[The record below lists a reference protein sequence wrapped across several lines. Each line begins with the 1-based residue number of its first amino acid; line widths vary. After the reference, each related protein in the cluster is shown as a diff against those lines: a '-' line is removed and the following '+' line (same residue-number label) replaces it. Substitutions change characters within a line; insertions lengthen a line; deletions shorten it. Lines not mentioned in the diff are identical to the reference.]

1 MGEGSNLHLM
11 RLCGKRIR
19 NNEVKYSRRSK
30 VMILDIVEIGD
41 PVLRRKAHK
50 ITQIDRDIRLLANDM
65 IETLR
70 DSGGVGLAAPQIGE
84 SIRMIVV
91 EYPEDDSVED
101 APKKTWKV
109 INPEIIW
116 RSEETVLGSE
126 GCLSIP
132 GYVGTVERN
141 ESIKVKGLSVF
152 GRPLKI
158 TASGWLARIFQH
170 EIDHLEGICYIDRAT
185 EIYKPSE
192 QPEDE
197 PAEDDAGPAEE
208 PANTAETPA
217 PDAEA

>member
-1 MGEGSNLHLM
+1 
-11 RLCGKRIR
+11 
-19 NNEVKYSRRSK
+19 
-30 VMILDIVEIGD
+30 MILDIVQIGD

-50 ITQIDRDIRLLANDM
+50 ITQIDRDIRLLAEDM
-65 IETLR
+65 VETLH

-101 APKKTWKV
+101 SPVKTYKV

-116 RSEETVLGSE
+116 RSEETVEGNE

-158 TASGWLARIFQH
+158 SASGWLARIFQH
-170 EIDHLEGICYIDRAT
+170 VIDHLEGVCYIDRAT
-185 EIYKPSE
+185 QIFKPSDD
-192 QPEDE
+192 PEEGSEEE
-197 PAEDDAGPAEE
+197 PAESTESAADVPEAAPE
-208 PANTAETPA
+208 A
-217 PDAEA
+217 PDPSPEA

>member
-1 MGEGSNLHLM
+1 
-11 RLCGKRIR
+11 
-19 NNEVKYSRRSK
+19 
-30 VMILDIVEIGD
+30 MILDIVQIGD

-50 ITQIDRDIRLLANDM
+50 INQIDRDIRLLADDM
-65 IETLR
+65 VETLR
-70 DSGGVGLAAPQIGE
+70 DSGGVGLAAPQVGE

-101 APKKTWKV
+101 SPMKTYKV

-116 RSEETVLGSE
+116 RSEETVTGSE

-132 GYVGTVERN
+132 GYVGNVERN

-158 TASGWLARIFQH
+158 NASGWLARIFQH

-185 EIYKPSE
+185 EIFKPSE
-192 QPEDE
+192 ETDQESEENAESQEAD
-197 PAEDDAGPAEE
+197 PAAPAAAAGESQD
-208 PANTAETPA
+208 T
-217 PDAEA
+217 EA

>member
-1 MGEGSNLHLM
+1 
-11 RLCGKRIR
+11 
-19 NNEVKYSRRSK
+19 
-30 VMILDIVEIGD
+30 MILDIVEIGD

-50 ITQIDRDIRLLANDM
+50 ITQIDRDIRLLADDM
-65 IETLR
+65 VETLR

-101 APKKTWKV
+101 SPMKTYKV

-116 RSEETVLGSE
+116 RSEETVEGNE

-132 GYVGTVERN
+132 GYVGTVQRY

-158 TASGWLARIFQH
+158 SASGWLARIFQH

-185 EIYKPSE
+185 EIYKPSDN
-192 QPEDE
+192 PEEGSEEE
-197 PAEDDAGPAEE
+197 PAESTGPASESPE
-208 PANTAETPA
+208 TAPEA
-217 PDAEA
+217 PDTAAEA

>member
-1 MGEGSNLHLM
+1 
-11 RLCGKRIR
+11 
-19 NNEVKYSRRSK
+19 
-30 VMILDIVEIGD
+30 MILDIVQIGD

-50 ITQIDRDIRLLANDM
+50 ITQIDRDIRLLAEDM
-65 IETLR
+65 VETLR

-101 APKKTWKV
+101 SPMKTYKV

-116 RSEETVLGSE
+116 RSEETVEGSE

-152 GRPLKI
+152 GRPMKI
-158 TASGWLARIFQH
+158 NASGWLARIFQH

-185 EIYKPSE
+185 AIYQPSE
-192 QPEDE
+192 ENE
-197 PAEDDAGPAEE
+197 ENAEAADGAA
-208 PANTAETPA
+208 AETPA
-217 PDAEA
+217 EAPAETVPEAPADTQEPSEEAQA

>member
-1 MGEGSNLHLM
+1 
-11 RLCGKRIR
+11 
-19 NNEVKYSRRSK
+19 
-30 VMILDIVEIGD
+30 MILDIVEIGD

-50 ITQIDRDIRLLANDM
+50 ITQIDRDIRLLAEDM
-65 IETLR
+65 VETLR

-84 SIRMIVV
+84 SIRMIIV

-101 APKKTWKV
+101 SPMKTYKV

-116 RSEETVLGSE
+116 HSEETTVGCE

-132 GYVGTVERN
+132 GYVGNVERY

-158 TASGWLARIFQH
+158 SASGWLARIFQH

-185 EIYKPSE
+185 EIFKPSE
-192 QPEDE
+192 TGADAEGSAEEADEAEITETTETAPAAEAAVNDPET
-197 PAEDDAGPAEE
+197 AEE
-208 PANTAETPA
+208 PQS
-217 PDAEA
+217 

>member
-1 MGEGSNLHLM
+1 
-11 RLCGKRIR
+11 
-19 NNEVKYSRRSK
+19 
-30 VMILDIVEIGD
+30 MILDIVQIGD

-50 ITQIDRDIRLLANDM
+50 ITQIDRDIRLLAEDM
-65 IETLR
+65 VETLR
-70 DSGGVGLAAPQIGE
+70 DSGGVGLAAPQVGE

-101 APKKTWKV
+101 SPKKTYKV

-116 RSEETVLGSE
+116 RSEETVEGDE

-158 TASGWLARIFQH
+158 NASGWLARIFQH

-185 EIYKPSE
+185 AIYQPSE
-192 QPEDE
+192 ANEENAEGTDE
-197 PAEDDAGPAEE
+197 SAESPAEATAASQE
-208 PANTAETPA
+208 PSPETQG
-217 PDAEA
+217 

>member
-1 MGEGSNLHLM
+1 
-11 RLCGKRIR
+11 
-19 NNEVKYSRRSK
+19 
-30 VMILDIVEIGD
+30 MILDIVQIGD

-50 ITQIDRDIRLLANDM
+50 ITQIDRDIRLLADDM
-65 IETLR
+65 VETLH

-101 APKKTWKV
+101 SPVKTYKV

-116 RSEETVLGSE
+116 RSEETVEGNE

-158 TASGWLARIFQH
+158 SASGWLARIFQH

-185 EIYKPSE
+185 EIFQPSE
-192 QPEDE
+192 NPEEGSEEE
-197 PAEDDAGPAEE
+197 PAEGTE
-208 PANTAETPA
+208 PTAEVPEAAPEA
-217 PDAEA
+217 PDTAAEA

>member
-1 MGEGSNLHLM
+1 
-11 RLCGKRIR
+11 
-19 NNEVKYSRRSK
+19 
-30 VMILDIVEIGD
+30 MILDIVQIGD

-50 ITQIDRDIRLLANDM
+50 ITQIDRDIRLLAEDM
-65 IETLR
+65 VETLH

-101 APKKTWKV
+101 SPVKTYKV

-116 RSEETVLGSE
+116 RSEETVEGNE

-132 GYVGTVERN
+132 GYVGTVERY

-158 TASGWLARIFQH
+158 SASGWLARIFQH

-192 QPEDE
+192 NPEEGSEEE
-197 PAEDDAGPAEE
+197 PAESTGPVAESPE
-208 PANTAETPA
+208 TAPEA
-217 PDAEA
+217 PDTAAEA

>member
-1 MGEGSNLHLM
+1 
-11 RLCGKRIR
+11 
-19 NNEVKYSRRSK
+19 
-30 VMILDIVEIGD
+30 MILDIIQIGD

-50 ITQIDRDIRLLANDM
+50 ITQIDRDIRLLAEDM
-65 IETLR
+65 VETLH

-91 EYPEDDSVED
+91 EYPEDDTVED
-101 APKKTWKV
+101 SPMKTYKV

-116 RSEETVLGSE
+116 RSEETVEGNE

-152 GRPLKI
+152 GRPMKI
-158 TASGWLARIFQH
+158 SASGWLARIFQH

-192 QPEDE
+192 NPEKESEEAPADGTE
-197 PAEDDAGPAEE
+197 PAAEAPE
-208 PANTAETPA
+208 AAPEA
-217 PDAEA
+217 PDTAAEA

>member
-1 MGEGSNLHLM
+1 
-11 RLCGKRIR
+11 
-19 NNEVKYSRRSK
+19 
-30 VMILDIVEIGD
+30 MILDIVQIGD

-50 ITQIDRDIRLLANDM
+50 ITQIDRDIRLLADDM
-65 IETLR
+65 VETLR

-101 APKKTWKV
+101 SPMKTYKV

-116 RSEETVLGSE
+116 RSEETVEGNE

-132 GYVGTVERN
+132 GYVGTVTRN

-158 TASGWLARIFQH
+158 SASGWLARIFQH
-170 EIDHLEGICYIDRAT
+170 EIDHLEGICYIDRAS
-185 EIYKPSE
+185 EIFKPTDE
-192 QPEDE
+192 EE
-197 PAEDDAGPAEE
+197 PAEDDSAESIAKSPA
-208 PANTAETPA
+208 AETN
-217 PDAEA
+217 EATENASEA

>member
-1 MGEGSNLHLM
+1 
-11 RLCGKRIR
+11 
-19 NNEVKYSRRSK
+19 
-30 VMILDIVEIGD
+30 MILDIVQIGD

-50 ITQIDRDIRLLANDM
+50 ITQIDRDIRLLADDM
-65 IETLR
+65 VETLR

-101 APKKTWKV
+101 SPVKTYKV

-116 RSEETVLGSE
+116 RSEETVAGNE

-141 ESIKVKGLSVF
+141 ESIKVKGLSVY

-158 TASGWLARIFQH
+158 SASGWLARIFQH

-185 EIYKPSE
+185 EIFKPSE
-192 QPEDE
+192 QSEEEAGEPEAESGSE
-197 PAEDDAGPAEE
+197 PPA
-208 PANTAETPA
+208 A
-217 PDAEA
+217 AEAPETALEA

>member
-1 MGEGSNLHLM
+1 
-11 RLCGKRIR
+11 
-19 NNEVKYSRRSK
+19 
-30 VMILDIVEIGD
+30 MILDIVQIGD

-50 ITQIDRDIRLLANDM
+50 ITQIDRDIRLLAEDM
-65 IETLR
+65 VETLH

-101 APKKTWKV
+101 SPVKTYKV

-116 RSEETVLGSE
+116 RSEETVEGNE

-132 GYVGTVERN
+132 GYVGTVERY

-158 TASGWLARIFQH
+158 SASGWLARIFQH

-192 QPEDE
+192 NPEE
-197 PAEDDAGPAEE
+197 GSEE
-208 PANTAETPA
+208 ETAENTETAAESPEAAPETPDTA
-217 PDAEA
+217 AEA

>member
-1 MGEGSNLHLM
+1 
-11 RLCGKRIR
+11 
-19 NNEVKYSRRSK
+19 
-30 VMILDIVEIGD
+30 MILDIVQIGD

-50 ITQIDRDIRLLANDM
+50 ITQIDRDIRLLAEDM
-65 IETLR
+65 VETLH

-101 APKKTWKV
+101 SPVKTYKV

-116 RSEETVLGSE
+116 RSEETVEGNE

-158 TASGWLARIFQH
+158 SASGWLARIFQH
-170 EIDHLEGICYIDRAT
+170 EIDHLEGVCYIDRAT
-185 EIYKPSE
+185 QIFKPSDD
-192 QPEDE
+192 PEEGSEEE
-197 PAEDDAGPAEE
+197 PAESTESAADVPEAAPE
-208 PANTAETPA
+208 A
-217 PDAEA
+217 PDPSPEA

>member
-1 MGEGSNLHLM
+1 
-11 RLCGKRIR
+11 
-19 NNEVKYSRRSK
+19 
-30 VMILDIVEIGD
+30 MILDIVQIGD

-50 ITQIDRDIRLLANDM
+50 INQIDRDIRLLADDM
-65 IETLR
+65 VETLR
-70 DSGGVGLAAPQIGE
+70 DSGGVGLAAPQVGE

-101 APKKTWKV
+101 SPMKTYKV

-116 RSEETVLGSE
+116 RSEETVTGSE

-132 GYVGTVERN
+132 GYVGNVERN

-158 TASGWLARIFQH
+158 NASGWLARIFQH

-185 EIYKPSE
+185 EIFKPSE
-192 QPEDE
+192 ETDQESEENAENTEAD
-197 PAEDDAGPAEE
+197 PAAPAAAAGESQD
-208 PANTAETPA
+208 T
-217 PDAEA
+217 EA

>member
-1 MGEGSNLHLM
+1 
-11 RLCGKRIR
+11 
-19 NNEVKYSRRSK
+19 
-30 VMILDIVEIGD
+30 MILDIVQIGD

-50 ITQIDRDIRLLANDM
+50 ITQIDRDIRLLAEDM
-65 IETLR
+65 VETLH

-101 APKKTWKV
+101 SPVKTYKV

-116 RSEETVLGSE
+116 RSEETVEGNE

-158 TASGWLARIFQH
+158 SASGWLARIFQH

-185 EIYKPSE
+185 QIFKPSDD
-192 QPEDE
+192 PEEGSEEE
-197 PAEDDAGPAEE
+197 PAEGTE
-208 PANTAETPA
+208 PAAEVPETAPEA
-217 PDAEA
+217 PDPSPEA

>member
-1 MGEGSNLHLM
+1 
-11 RLCGKRIR
+11 
-19 NNEVKYSRRSK
+19 
-30 VMILDIVEIGD
+30 MILDIVQIGD

-50 ITQIDRDIRLLANDM
+50 INQIDRDIRLLADDM
-65 IETLR
+65 VETLR
-70 DSGGVGLAAPQIGE
+70 DSGGVGLAAPQVGE

-101 APKKTWKV
+101 SPMKTYKV

-116 RSEETVLGSE
+116 RSEETVTGSE

-132 GYVGTVERN
+132 GYVGNVERN

-158 TASGWLARIFQH
+158 NASGWLARIFQH

-185 EIYKPSE
+185 EIFKPSE
-192 QPEDE
+192 ETGQESEENAENTEAD
-197 PAEDDAGPAEE
+197 PAAPAAAAGEKQD
-208 PANTAETPA
+208 T
-217 PDAEA
+217 EA